1 MQNTSRICKLIRIC
15 LRFLNK
21 TKEMGG
27 GGWRDIERQG
37 DSRERIKKG
46 IAKSKGDG
54 KGEKGRGGREEVR
67 WGVNTGVRARKE
79 KEARAPCWG
88 GGGGGARASH
98 FPNSLND
105 NFLIIYIYAN
115 CER

>member
-1 MQNTSRICKLIRIC
+1 M
-15 LRFLNK
+15 
-21 TKEMGG
+21 G

-79 KEARAPCWG
+79 KEVRAPCWG
-88 GGGGGARASH
+88 WGGEEH
-98 FPNSLND
+98 KHHMCQIISLT
-105 NFLIIYIYAN
+105 IS
-115 CER
+115 